1 MSSSS
6 SIPPTECKCVLSLMM
21 LTSWT
26 RENSARRFGVCPNKY
41 HQLSTNAF
49 DFRPQSKFW
58 NGKTKYQ
65 TFLIRASSANSSGAE
80 QDKSVKDEVTLTKL
94 ARDGMVILQHRV
106 SRLQETIVSLPPVVF
121 LVKRSRSH
129 LALGICIAA
138 AVLIVGVRAYVAR
151 KLRQKRPGSVADLVR
166 RGQLNSD
173 RRGMYDSNPFSAFP
187 LSNSCMWIHVST
199 PGMYDD
205 PFNNP
210 QVKISKNNTSVEMCG
225 KVYKLEPVTLTRE
238 EQNVH
243 QKRRSRA
250 YQWKRPTIFLKEGD
264 PIPSDVDPDTVRWI
278 PANHPFA
285 TTVSDITED
294 LAQNNVFQKHGVPFR
309 IQAEHEAL
317 QKKLEA
323 LQSDQK
329 LNNLAIDPGTARNFE
344 RPFKSNPKLDDQQQ
358 MEHNSKNGQTASR
371 PESQSQQNSHESS
384 SNATSEEKQTL

>member
-1 MSSSS
+1 MGAWSLQFNPPLF
-6 SIPPTECKCVLSLMM
+6 IPQ
-21 LTSWT
+21 
-26 RENSARRFGVCPNKY
+26 

-121 LVKRSRSH
+121 LVKRSPRSH
-129 LALGICIAA
+129 LALGFCIAA
-138 AVLIVGVRAYVAR
+138 ALLIVGVRAYVAR

-173 RRGMYDSNPFSAFP
+173 RRG
-187 LSNSCMWIHVST
+187 IST

-358 MEHNSKNGQTASR
+358 M
-371 PESQSQQNSHESS
+371 
-384 SNATSEEKQTL
+384 